1 MIILLPL
8 SVLPLKGEI
17 LQNVQSESESLSLE
31 QFNIET
37 SNFLLR
43 SKSHLRLSSLFQK
56 SQTGRDRKK
65 PIISSLQQ
73 KKVPSEDLLQN
84 CSGVYEENM
93 KEKRQKTSS

>member
-1 MIILLPL
+1 MIILLPV
-8 SVLPLKGEI
+8 SPVLPLKGEI
-17 LQNVQSESESLSLE
+17 LQNVQSESERLSLE

-65 PIISSLQQ
+65 PIISSLFD
-73 KKVPSEDLLQN
+73 KKGPLRGSITELF
-84 CSGVYEENM
+84 
-93 KEKRQKTSS
+93 